1 LIFPTFP
8 FSFSLSLLMSFSLH
22 HIWRREIVISKHPDT
37 YNYSNTTTTA
47 NIITII
53 IMIIIII
60 IINITVILYPTRL
73 IKRKT
78 TTTTATPYQPRKEI
92 WKKGYEVIPTST
104 TLDSC
109 VEREAARLGET
120 GMKSSPRLPLLTPV
134 WRERWDDW
142 VRLKA
147 HQPDSG
153 PMVSTLYPVWYNGGS
168 EEPMDGRMGA
178 KVLDSMPASPLID
191 RVERERNSGWRDPRM
206 KILPEDPH
214 SSQTGGTRHMPK
226 SS

>member
-1 LIFPTFP
+1 
-8 FSFSLSLLMSFSLH
+8 MSFSLH
-22 HIWRREIVISKHPDT
+22 HIRRPEIVISKHPDT
-37 YNYSNTTTTA
+37 HNYSNTTTTA

-78 TTTTATPYQPRKEI
+78 TATTATPYQPRKEI

-168 EEPMDGRMGA
+168 EEPMDGKKGA
-178 KVLDSMPASPLID
+178 RIPGSTLLFPISPT
-191 RVERERNSGWRDPRM
+191 ESEEKKGEWRDPCM
-206 KILPEDPH
+206 KDPPGTHLPCLVP
-214 SSQTGGTRHMPK
+214 GGGARSMPK
-226 SS
+226 LS

>member
-1 LIFPTFP
+1 MT
-8 FSFSLSLLMSFSLH
+8 FSLH
-22 HIWRREIVISKHPDT
+22 HIRRPEKVISKHPDT
-37 YNYSNTTTTA
+37 HNYSNTTTTA

-53 IMIIIII
+53 IIIIIMI
-60 IINITVILYPTRL
+60 TTINIIVILYPTRL

-78 TTTTATPYQPRKEI
+78 TTPTATPYQPRKEI

-109 VEREAARLGET
+109 MEREAGRLGET
-120 GMKSSPRLPLLTPV
+120 AMKSSPRPALSAPV

-142 VRLKA
+142 VRLEA

-191 RVERERNSGWRDPRM
+191 RERKSGWRDPRM
-206 KILPEDPH
+206 KILPEDP
-214 SSQTGGTRHMPK
+214 TRHRRGGQDTCPNHPDLH
-226 SS
+226 SLPAWRNVWEER

>member
-1 LIFPTFP
+1 
-8 FSFSLSLLMSFSLH
+8 
-22 HIWRREIVISKHPDT
+22 
-37 YNYSNTTTTA
+37 
-47 NIITII
+47 
-53 IMIIIII
+53 MIIIII

-109 VEREAARLGET
+109 MEREAARLGET
-120 GMKSSPRLPLLTPV
+120 GMKSSSRLPLLTPV

-168 EEPMDGRMGA
+168 EEPMDGRMGESTG
-178 KVLDSMPASPLID
+178 LDA
-191 RVERERNSGWRDPRM
+191 RVSSHRQGREREKKRM
-206 KILPEDPH
+206 ERSAYEDPPESPTRH
-214 SSQTGGTRHMPK
+214 KRGGTRHMPNPDLHSLPTWRNVWK
-226 SS
+226 ER